1 MVVEEN
7 PELIVCIINKNE
19 YCIIKDKRPE
29 TSGPWRLG
37 TKTRFLQL
45 YISFFIKEVFLIFF
59 IGGNNG
65 AFFYSSL
72 KGQIYT
78 L

>member
-59 IGGNNG
+59 IIKDKSVGITVH
-65 AFFYSSL
+65 FFT
-72 KGQIYT
+72 QA
-78 L
+78 